1 MSEVGVDRVKRIR
14 LWSTTCAV
22 TAVAALLAGCGG
34 SGGST
39 APDSTVDATPSAGA
53 PAGRSAAPASDRAAV
68 AEKAKSAVEAQLSLD
83 EGRFGSGSN
92 SPCATASAKMFTRQC
107 AAAANGTDADAS
119 FALAQVD
126 GHDGFAALRSVARE
140 IQNSAAAYQRLGCA
154 ANPSKAATRH
164 ACLEPAAVLAQGF
177 PDLRDGANLGLAG
190 K

>member
-39 APDSTVDATPSAGA
+39 APDSTVDVTPSAGA

-68 AEKAKSAVEAQLSLD
+68 AEKVKSAVEAQLSLD

-107 AAAANGTDADAS
+107 AAAAKGTNADAS

-126 GHDGFAALRSVARE
+126 GHEGFAALRSVARE